1 MKNEEY
7 LYLKFN
13 ERCDEMRFILW
24 AIAACVSG
32 LLAILKLFGLQY
44 SWVIAFSPML
54 VLLGLQLFVLLI
66 GSLVIILTAGIVML
80 KDRKK
85 G

>member
-1 MKNEEY
+1 MK
-7 LYLKFN
+7 
-13 ERCDEMRFILW
+13 FILW
-24 AIAACVSG
+24 LIAICVSG

-54 VLLGLQLFVLLI
+54 ILLGFEFFI
-66 GSLVIILTAGIVML
+66 SLVAILYIIVKAVFVVL
-80 KDRKK
+80 KRRKK

>member
-1 MKNEEY
+1 
-7 LYLKFN
+7 
-13 ERCDEMRFILW
+13 MRFILW
-24 AIAACVSG
+24 TIAICISG

-44 SWVIAFSPML
+44 SWVIAFSPVL
-54 VLLGLQLFVLLI
+54 VLLGLQLFVLLVGI
-66 GSLVIILTAGIVML
+66 LVIILTAGVVML

>member
-1 MKNEEY
+1 MK
-7 LYLKFN
+7 
-13 ERCDEMRFILW
+13 FILW
-24 AIAACVSG
+24 LIAICVSG

-44 SWVIAFSPML
+44 SWVIAFSPVL
-54 VLLGLQLFVLLI
+54 VLLGLQLFVLLVGI
-66 GSLVIILTAGIVML
+66 LVIILTAGFVML

>member
-1 MKNEEY
+1 
-7 LYLKFN
+7 
-13 ERCDEMRFILW
+13 MRFILW
-24 AIAACVSG
+24 TIAICVSG

-44 SWVIAFSPML
+44 SWVIAFSPVL
-54 VLLGLQLFVLLI
+54 GLLGFELFI
-66 GSLVIILTAGIVML
+66 SLVGILCILVIAGYKVF

>member
-1 MKNEEY
+1 MK
-7 LYLKFN
+7 
-13 ERCDEMRFILW
+13 FILW
-24 AIAACVSG
+24 LIAICVSG

-44 SWVIAFSPML
+44 SWVIAFSPVL
-54 VLLGLQLFVLLI
+54 VLLGLQLFVLLV

>member
-1 MKNEEY
+1 MK
-7 LYLKFN
+7 
-13 ERCDEMRFILW
+13 FILW
-24 AIAACVSG
+24 LIAICISG

-44 SWVIAFSPML
+44 SWVIAFSPVL
-54 VLLGLQLFVLLI
+54 VLLGLQLFVLLVGI
-66 GSLVIILTAGIVML
+66 LVIILTAGVVML

>member
-1 MKNEEY
+1 
-7 LYLKFN
+7 
-13 ERCDEMRFILW
+13 MRFILW
-24 AIAACVSG
+24 TIAICISG
-32 LLAILKLFGLQY
+32 LFAILKLFGLQY

-54 VLLGLQLFVLLI
+54 ILLGFEFFISLVAILYIIVKALFV
-66 GSLVIILTAGIVML
+66 VL

>member
-1 MKNEEY
+1 MK
-7 LYLKFN
+7 
-13 ERCDEMRFILW
+13 FILW
-24 AIAACVSG
+24 LIAICISG

-44 SWVIAFSPML
+44 SWVIAFSPVL
-54 VLLGLQLFVLLI
+54 ILLGLQLFVLLI
-66 GSLVIILTAGIVML
+66 GILVIILTAGVVML

>member
-1 MKNEEY
+1 
-7 LYLKFN
+7 
-13 ERCDEMRFILW
+13 MRLILW
-24 AIAACVSG
+24 LIAICISG

-44 SWVIAFSPML
+44 SWVIAFSPVL
-54 VLLGLQLFVLLI
+54 GLLGFELFALLVGI
-66 GSLVIILTAGIVML
+66 LCILVIAGYTVF

>member
-1 MKNEEY
+1 
-7 LYLKFN
+7 
-13 ERCDEMRFILW
+13 MRFILW
-24 AIAACVSG
+24 TIAICISG

-44 SWVIAFSPML
+44 SWVIAFSPVL
-54 VLLGLQLFVLLI
+54 VLLGVQLFVLLVGI
-66 GSLVIILTAGIVML
+66 LVIILTAGFVML

>member
-1 MKNEEY
+1 MK
-7 LYLKFN
+7 
-13 ERCDEMRFILW
+13 FILW
-24 AIAACVSG
+24 LIAICVSG

-44 SWVIAFSPML
+44 SWVVAFSPVL
-54 VLLGLQLFVLLI
+54 VLLGLQLFVLLVGI
-66 GSLVIILTAGIVML
+66 LVIILTAGVVML

>member
-1 MKNEEY
+1 
-7 LYLKFN
+7 
-13 ERCDEMRFILW
+13 MRFILW
-24 AIAACVSG
+24 LIAICVSG

-54 VLLGLQLFVLLI
+54 ILLGLQLFVLLVGI
-66 GSLVIILTAGIVML
+66 LVVILTAGFMML

>member
-1 MKNEEY
+1 MK
-7 LYLKFN
+7 
-13 ERCDEMRFILW
+13 FILW
-24 AIAACVSG
+24 LIAICVSG

-44 SWVIAFSPML
+44 SWVIAFSPVL
-54 VLLGLQLFVLLI
+54 VLLGLQLFVLLVGI
-66 GSLVIILTAGIVML
+66 LVIILTAGFMML

>member
-1 MKNEEY
+1 MK
-7 LYLKFN
+7 
-13 ERCDEMRFILW
+13 FILW
-24 AIAACVSG
+24 TIAICISG

-44 SWVIAFSPML
+44 SWVIAFSPVL
-54 VLLGLQLFVLLI
+54 VLLGVQLFVLLVGI
-66 GSLVIILTAGIVML
+66 LVIILTAGFVML

>member
-1 MKNEEY
+1 
-7 LYLKFN
+7 
-13 ERCDEMRFILW
+13 MRFILW
-24 AIAACVSG
+24 AIAACISG
-32 LLAILKLFGLQY
+32 LLVILKLFGLQY

-54 VLLGLQLFVLLI
+54 ILLGFELFI
-66 GSLVIILTAGIVML
+66 SLVGILCILVIAGYKVF

>member
-1 MKNEEY
+1 MK
-7 LYLKFN
+7 
-13 ERCDEMRFILW
+13 FILW
-24 AIAACVSG
+24 TIAICISG

-44 SWVIAFSPML
+44 SWVIAFSPVL
-54 VLLGLQLFVLLI
+54 VLLGLQLFVLLVGI
-66 GSLVIILTAGIVML
+66 LVIVLTAGIVML

>member
-1 MKNEEY
+1 MK
-7 LYLKFN
+7 
-13 ERCDEMRFILW
+13 FILW
-24 AIAACVSG
+24 LIAICVSG

-44 SWVIAFSPML
+44 SWVIAFSPVL
-54 VLLGLQLFVLLI
+54 VLLGLQLFVLLVGI
-66 GSLVIILTAGIVML
+66 LVIILTAGVVML